1 MAQGTKAL
9 VDVQGSAVLLVRSD
23 DEVESAFIGPL
34 RGLADGGLEV
44 KAATSLDHALAILAE
59 GETDIIVAEAVSD
72 DDSALLERIA
82 VLRRHATRTPIVV
95 IAPAIN
101 DRLVEKARRSG
112 AQHVLQSEEALQPL
126 MLSVVRE
133 AVRDARADALS
144 AEEEIGSLGALSGPA
159 PSPITGRSLGMQ
171 SLREKTP
178 DEFESLLNAYDTL
191 LDMLLERQACRLVDD
206 FEPRLLRFAER
217 LGMVNAGPRDVVA
230 IHKAAIAAKIAREPA
245 MRTKAYFEEGRLL
258 ILQVMGHLASFYRSL
273 SWGKAPTARPTASA
287 PDGTFQASRT

>member
-1 MAQGTKAL
+1 M
-9 VDVQGSAVLLVRSD
+9 DVQGSTVLLVRSNG
-23 DEVESAFIGPL
+23 EAESAFIGPL
-34 RGLADGGLEV
+34 RGLADGRLEV
-44 KAATSLDHALAILAE
+44 KAATSVDHALAILAE
-59 GETDIIVAEAVSD
+59 GETEIIVAEAASD
-72 DDSALLERIA
+72 GNAGLLESIK
-82 VLRRHATRTPIVV
+82 VLRQQAPRMPIVV
-95 IAPAIN
+95 IASELN
-101 DRLVEKARRSG
+101 ESFLEEMRRAG
-112 AQHVLQSEEALQPL
+112 VQHVLQSEQALQPL
-126 MLSVVRE
+126 VLSVVRE
-133 AVRDARADALS
+133 AVREAQADAPS

-178 DEFESLLNAYDTL
+178 DEFESLLKAYDTL

-206 FEPRLLRFAER
+206 FEARLLRFAER

-273 SWGKAPTARPTASA
+273 SWGKAPAARPTASA
-287 PDGTFQASRT
+287 PDGTFQTSRK